1 MSAKAAHIYT
11 TSELAEYLR
20 LSPVVVRGLVGLK
33 RVFAGAWKEN
43 EERRT
48 SAEDDGWRIPKRA
61 VESWLGR
68 QMEPLFTIEE
78 AADALGLHRVT
89 VQKATA
95 DYLRGDKAGFA
106 TVELLLPGTTRRSP
120 RITLSELQRHVK
132 PSPLAQSADA
142 A

>member
-11 TSELAEYLR
+11 TSELAEDLR
-20 LSPVVVRGLVGLK
+20 LSPVVVRGLVALK
-33 RVFAGAWKEN
+33 RVFPGAWRET

-61 VESWLGR
+61 VEAWLGR

-89 VQKATA
+89 VQKAATEF
-95 DYLRGDKAGFA
+95 LRGNPAGFA

-120 RITLSELQRHVK
+120 RITLTELQRHVR
-132 PSPLAQSADA
+132 PSA
-142 A
+142 AA